1 MYNPEQVA
9 ATHLEADGLGY
20 GDFVK
25 RYAFTYA
32 DMISK
37 VFGVPVDAGSLVVS
51 VRFLVTVA
59 FEGGGAEDLSVGDSS
74 SATNWLGTN
83 DLAATQYSFGNSI
96 AGGETNA
103 PGKYYSAK
111 DYIIVTATSTGA
123 LTAGAGVL
131 EVVYGGYGIGP
142 DREQVT
148 P

>member
-37 VFGVPVDAGSLVVS
+37 VFGVPFDAGSLVVS

-59 FEGGGAEDLSVGDSS
+59 FEGGGAEDLSVGDS
-74 SATNWLGTN
+74 AGAANWLGTN

-123 LTAGAGVL
+123 LTAGAGIL
-131 EVVYGGYGIGP
+131 EVVYSGYGTGP
-142 DREQVT
+142 AREQVT